1 MSTSVTSPSAVSA
14 PNATAPSTKR
24 GDANMSGQNL
34 LSRILI
40 GGIATLIL
48 ITFLMPLGYMFT
60 TGLKSN
66 EQMSDPN
73 APVLWP
79 FSQAPFDFEGE
90 LLPIY
95 QVPTDS
101 GMRELAAVKKTRAET
116 TFIDPANPAAGAI
129 LWQGNWRTLD
139 PVYFPDAQW
148 GNFRKAWDELNFPL
162 LFRNTLLISLIG
174 TFGAVFSSVFV
185 AYAFARFDFQAKNIL
200 FMILIGTIILPV
212 QATLIP
218 MYIIFAKIGWT
229 NTFLPLIVP
238 HFFAN
243 AYNVFLLRQYFLQ
256 IPRALD
262 EAAMIDGA
270 NPLEVLMK
278 IILPNSVPAL
288 AAVSLFHFFFAWNDF
303 FSPLIYLVSRPE
315 LWPLS
320 VGLQKFNSLY
330 GREPSLIQAGA
341 LITLVL
347 PVLVFFLAQR
357 VFMQGVVFSGVEK

>member
-1 MSTSVTSPSAVSA
+1 MTTSATTSA
-14 PNATAPSTKR
+14 PALSSAAAAKSSKTKADR
-24 GDANMSGQNL
+24 RNL
-34 LSRILI
+34 LSRTLI
-40 GGIATLIL
+40 GGLAMIVLL
-48 ITFLMPLGYMFT
+48 SFLMPLGYMFS
-60 TGLKSN
+60 TGLKTK

-79 FSQAPFDFEGE
+79 FSQQTFTYNGE
-90 LLPIY
+90 ELPVY
-95 QVPTDS
+95 QVPIDNRTVN
-101 GMRELAAVKKTRAET
+101 LAAVKKTRVAT
-116 TFIDPANPAAGAI
+116 TFIDPADPDAGVFI
-129 LWQGNWRTLD
+129 WEGNWRTLE
-139 PVYFPDAQW
+139 PAYFPDAQW
-148 GNFRKAWDELNFPL
+148 SNFQKAWNELNFPL
-162 LFRNTLLISLIG
+162 LFRNTLIIAVLG
-174 TFGAVFSSVFV
+174 TLGAVTSSVFV
-185 AYAFARFDFQAKNIL
+185 AYGFARFDFRGKNFL
-200 FMILIGTIILPV
+200 FMLLIGTIILPV

-218 MYIIFAKIGWT
+218 TYIIFARIGWT

-270 NPLEVLMK
+270 NPFQILTK
-278 IILPNSVPAL
+278 IIIPNSVPAL

-303 FSPLIYLVSRPE
+303 FSPLIYLVSKPE

-330 GREPSLIQAGA
+330 GREPNLIQAGA
-341 LITLVL
+341 LITLIL

>member
-1 MSTSVTSPSAVSA
+1 MTTSATTSASTFNPAAAAKSSKS
-14 PNATAPSTKR
+14 K
-24 GDANMSGQNL
+24 ANRKNL

-40 GGIATLIL
+40 GGLAVFIL
-48 ITFLMPLGYMFT
+48 LTFLMPLGYMFS
-60 TGLKSN
+60 TGLKTK

-79 FSQAPFDFEGE
+79 FSQVTFTYDGE
-90 LLPIY
+90 ELPVY
-95 QVPTDS
+95 QVPIDNRTVD
-101 GMRELAAVKKTRAET
+101 LAAVKKTRTAT
-116 TFIDPANPAAGAI
+116 TFIDPDDPEAGVFI
-129 LWQGNWRTLD
+129 WEGNWRTLE
-139 PVYFPDAQW
+139 PAYFPDAQW
-148 GNFRKAWDELNFPL
+148 SNFKKAWDELNFPL
-162 LFRNTLLISLIG
+162 LFRNTLIIAVLG
-174 TFGAVFSSVFV
+174 TFGAVASSVFV
-185 AYAFARFDFQAKNIL
+185 AYGFARFDFRGKNFL
-200 FMILIGTIILPV
+200 FMLLIGTIILPV

-218 MYIIFAKIGWT
+218 TYIIFARIGWT

-270 NPLEVLMK
+270 NPFQILTK
-278 IILPNSVPAL
+278 IIIPNSVPAL

-303 FSPLIYLVSRPE
+303 FSPLIYLVSKPE

-330 GREPSLIQAGA
+330 GREPNLIQAGA
-341 LITLVL
+341 LITLIL